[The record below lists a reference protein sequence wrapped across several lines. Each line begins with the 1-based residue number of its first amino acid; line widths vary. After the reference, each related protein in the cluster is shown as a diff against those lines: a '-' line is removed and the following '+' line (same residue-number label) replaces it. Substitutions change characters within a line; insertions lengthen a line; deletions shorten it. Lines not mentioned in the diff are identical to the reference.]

1 MLMPAKRQKKSNNSR
16 ILEVQKMSTGYFLL
30 FFLFLIYK
38 HHFSH
43 EENYTRQ
50 DVREITVLFAYEI

>member
-1 MLMPAKRQKKSNNSR
+1 MLMQLKRQKKSNNSR

-30 FFLFLIYK
+30 CFFLNIQTPL
-38 HHFSH
+38 SH
-43 EENYTRQ
+43 EENHTRQ